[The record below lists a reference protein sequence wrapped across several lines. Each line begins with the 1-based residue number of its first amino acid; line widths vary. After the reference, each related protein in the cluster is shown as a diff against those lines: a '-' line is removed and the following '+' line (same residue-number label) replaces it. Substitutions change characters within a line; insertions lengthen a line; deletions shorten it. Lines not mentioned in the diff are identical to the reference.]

1 MISVS
6 NLEKGFGDRTLFG
19 DASFQ
24 LNAGERYGLV
34 GANGS
39 GKTTLLGILT
49 GDQEPTAGH
58 VSVPKSLR
66 LGVLRQDQFLY
77 EDQEVLGVTL
87 MGNPELWHA
96 MVEKE
101 KLLENAGEHF
111 DMERFSELEE
121 TVQRH
126 DGYTAEARAA
136 TILEGLGLPAAVHRQ
151 PLSTLSGGFKLRV
164 LLAQVLAS
172 APDVLLLDEPTN
184 HLDILSIRWLEGFIR
199 ALAGGVVVISHDH
212 HFLDRVATHILDVD
226 YQQVTRYHGNY
237 TAFVAAKQAER
248 ERREKDIAGREREI
262 AQTMEFVERFR
273 AKASKARQAQSK

>member
-19 DASFQ
+19 HASFQ

-111 DMERFSELEE
+111 DMERFS
-121 TVQRH
+121 
-126 DGYTAEARAA
+126 
-136 TILEGLGLPAAVHRQ
+136 
-151 PLSTLSGGFKLRV
+151 
-164 LLAQVLAS
+164 
-172 APDVLLLDEPTN
+172 
-184 HLDILSIRWLEGFIR
+184 
-199 ALAGGVVVISHDH
+199 
-212 HFLDRVATHILDVD
+212 
-226 YQQVTRYHGNY
+226 
-237 TAFVAAKQAER
+237 
-248 ERREKDIAGREREI
+248 
-262 AQTMEFVERFR
+262 
-273 AKASKARQAQSK
+273 